1 MRPSFTSLNKM
12 SKFFDFT
19 VKDIK
24 NQDWNLN
31 TLKGKVVLVVNVAS
45 KCGFTKQY
53 AGLEELYKQYKDR
66 DFTIVGCPCNQFAG
80 QEPGNEDQIQ
90 EFCQS
95 NFGVSFPLTAKL
107 DVNGDKEAPIYK
119 FLKESQ
125 PGLLGM
131 KRVKWNFEK
140 FLVDREGNVV
150 KRYASLTEPKA
161 IAADI
166 EKLL

>member
-1 MRPSFTSLNKM
+1 M

-24 NQDWNLN
+24 NQDWDLG
-31 TLKGKVVLVVNVAS
+31 TLKGNVVLVVNVAS

-53 AGLEELYKQYKDR
+53 AGLEDLYKKYKER
-66 DFTIVGCPCNQFAG
+66 GFTIVGCPCNQFGG
-80 QEPGNEDQIQ
+80 QEPGTEEEIQ
-90 EFCQS
+90 NFCKLTYD
-95 NFGVSFPLTAKL
+95 VSFPLTAKL
-107 DVNGDKEAPIYK
+107 QVNGDNEAPIYK

-125 PGLLGM
+125 PGILGM
-131 KRVKWNFEK
+131 KRIKWNFEK

-150 KRYASLTEPKA
+150 KRYASLTGPES

>member
-1 MRPSFTSLNKM
+1 M

-90 EFCQS
+90 EFCQL